1 MIEIAELAALEA
13 AVQRT
18 LSTGEESRLRVL
30 GYGEISLVVGWPTD
44 VPAWA
49 CKRLPPFPNRAA
61 FDRYARTV
69 VDYLAALGAHGV
81 DVVETEV
88 LSVPGPDETV
98 SGYAVQPAL
107 AAASVLAPRVLAA
120 ADPAE
125 GHPLVDAV
133 VTTTVGVL
141 GPRLGFD
148 AQLSNWVWED
158 GRLRYLDITTPF
170 LFSEDGALQMDM
182 ELLLASLPWAMRAAV
197 GRFVVPDVMD
207 RFRDPRRT
215 LVDLCGNLLKERLE
229 AWLPRFVETA
239 NAHVTPAI
247 TEAEVRKFYASD
259 ARLWSVMLR
268 VRRLDRAWQR
278 RVRRRTYPFLLPGRI
293 ER

>member
-1 MIEIAELAALEA
+1 MIETAELVTLEA
-13 AVQRT
+13 AVQHA
-18 LSTGEESRLRVL
+18 LATGDESGLRVL

-44 VPAWA
+44 APAWA
-49 CKRLPPFPNRAA
+49 CKRLPPFPDRAS

-69 VDYLAALGAHGV
+69 VDYIAALGAQGV

-88 LSVPGPDETV
+88 LCAPGPDGSV
-98 SGYAVQPAL
+98 AGYAVQPAL

-120 ADPAE
+120 ADPAQ

-133 VTTTVGVL
+133 ITTTVGVL

-158 GRLRYLDITTPF
+158 DRLRYLDITTPF
-170 LFSEDGALQMDM
+170 LFSDDGVLQMDM
-182 ELLLASLPWAMRAAV
+182 GLLLASLPWAMRAAV

-215 LVDLCGNLLKERLE
+215 LVDLCGNLLKERLD
-229 AWLPRFVETA
+229 AWLPRFVEAA

-247 TEAEVRKFYASD
+247 TEAEVRKFYTSD
-259 ARLWSVMLR
+259 ARLWSVILGL
-268 VRRLDRAWQR
+268 RRLDRVWQR

-293 ER
+293 DR

>member
-1 MIEIAELAALEA
+1 MIETTELAMLETEVRRAL
-13 AVQRT
+13 T
-18 LSTGEESRLRVL
+18 TGDESGLRVL

-44 VPAWA
+44 TPAWA
-49 CKRLPPFPNRAA
+49 CKRLPPFPDRAS

-69 VDYLAALGAHGV
+69 VDYIAALGAHGL

-88 LSVPGPDETV
+88 LAAPGPDGTV
-98 SGYAVQPAL
+98 VGYAVQPVL

-120 ADPAE
+120 SDPVQ

-170 LFSEDGALQMDM
+170 RFSEDGALQMDM
-182 ELLLASLPWAMRAAV
+182 GLLLAALPWAMRAAV
-197 GRFVVPDVMD
+197 GRFVVPDVLD

-215 LVDLCGNLLKERLE
+215 LVDICGNLLKERLD
-229 AWLPRFVETA
+229 AWLPWFVEAA

-268 VRRLDRAWQR
+268 LRRLDRAWQR